1 MGPPFCSS
9 RFVAMVFLN
18 AIVRFVPLNI
28 FACFCNISFV
38 FMYFYAFVCS
48 ALCVAFTPCVAP
60 CMVHGIGMH
69 VMHVMH
75 HMIIIMFIIMF
86 IMFIIDHDR

>member
-1 MGPPFCSS
+1 MLGPPFCSS

-38 FMYFYAFVCS
+38 FMHFCAFVR
-48 ALCVAFTPCVAP
+48 LCVACCLVACVGT
-60 CMVHGIGMH
+60 MHGAWYWYACH
-69 VMHVMH
+69 ASHHH
-75 HMIIIMFIIMF
+75 HMIIIMFIV
-86 IMFIIDHDR
+86 DHVDHH